1 MKTQATQALDL
12 QRAWHEMTGGMLRE
26 DLAED
31 LVRSLRQLHGD
42 QGEWY
47 SHRTEAYWRNRIRY
61 GLAMG
66 WTEWSSFAAG
76 WQELNDG
83 QAPVVGMLL
92 RPRMN
97 QAGLELLQW

>member
-1 MKTQATQALDL
+1 MPI
-12 QRAWHEMTGGMLRE
+12 
-26 DLAED
+26 
-31 LVRSLRQLHGD
+31 RSLGAENGREWASIDAQLKTPGSPRRIPAGHPVQCAHPNAPFPRNRKTDRG
-42 QGEWY
+42 
-47 SHRTEAYWRNRIRY
+47 NRIRY

-83 QAPVVGMLL
+83 QTPVVGMLL